1 MLEINGFVT
10 GAYPRSEELIKA
22 FRKCFKKEISREELK
37 KKILDEVKEI
47 VEVQSTAGLKYIVDG
62 MFEWHDLL
70 RPVAENLSGVE
81 INGLAR
87 WFDNNTFY
95 KKPII
100 TRNISSKDS
109 ILKDYIYP
117 EIIPPGK
124 WKLILPDPYTFIS
137 LSENRSGLKLDQLLF
152 RYAELLNEELV
163 ELEIEYGIGQVQL
176 SAPSLVWSKLDE
188 DTLYLVGDAVEEM
201 LKNVK
206 AEKMIHF
213 FFGDGLNVLPHVLEY
228 KVDVLG
234 FDLTR
239 TNLMKLAEY
248 DIESIAL
255 GIIDGRNSLIEDVE
269 VVLKK
274 VEKYLNKKEPRLL
287 YITPSCD
294 LEFLTP
300 EIAREKTILI
310 KRIVNALREI
320 F

>member
-1 MLEINGFVT
+1 
-10 GAYPRSEELIKA
+10 
-22 FRKCFKKEISREELK
+22 
-37 KKILDEVKEI
+37 
-47 VEVQSTAGLKYIVDG
+47 
-62 MFEWHDLL
+62 
-70 RPVAENLSGVE
+70 
-81 INGLAR
+81 
-87 WFDNNTFY
+87 
-95 KKPII
+95 
-100 TRNISSKDS
+100 
-109 ILKDYIYP
+109 
-117 EIIPPGK
+117 
-124 WKLILPDPYTFIS
+124 
-137 LSENRSGLKLDQLLF
+137 
-152 RYAELLNEELV
+152 
-163 ELEIEYGIGQVQL
+163 
-176 SAPSLVWSKLDE
+176 
-188 DTLYLVGDAVEEM
+188 
-201 LKNVK
+201 
-206 AEKMIHF
+206 
-213 FFGDGLNVLPHVLEY
+213 